1 MTRAF
6 QGTKRLGVQTCRSVC
21 PAGSPRFIHPYPPPV
36 LGEPQPPLLHH
47 AWGRGRDPR
56 TGNKGART
64 ARPRAHL
71 APVEVLD
78 DGEVQVL
85 LALPL
90 GLQGVGQELPEGPV
104 GPFQK
109 LVVQQERIRGLCKP
123 GGRRGS
129 RQDPNHLPGW
139 GEGGGLA
146 TRRKRCFLPAPLL
159 SLPPLLFPPF
169 RFPRR
174 PYATAV
180 ARLADAPSWFKGI
193 GVTWLVAGRS
203 PVKPLGWGCG
213 CLPNGTVRKEDGS

>member
-21 PAGSPRFIHPYPPPV
+21 PAGSPRFIHPDPPPV
-36 LGEPQPPLLHH
+36 LGEPQPRLLHH

-56 TGNKGART
+56 TGNKGARTARTART

-139 GEGGGLA
+139 GGGLGDQKKTLFPA
-146 TRRKRCFLPAPLL
+146 CAPPLPAPAA
-159 SLPPLLFPPF
+159 LPPPSVFRDARMLLP
-169 RFPRR
+169 
-174 PYATAV
+174 
-180 ARLADAPSWFKGI
+180 
-193 GVTWLVAGRS
+193 
-203 PVKPLGWGCG
+203 
-213 CLPNGTVRKEDGS
+213 